1 LPKSRRELKSI
12 VVILLVIIAAGVGYL
27 AYTKY
32 QERERAQE
40 LAEERAHPGMRTLKS
55 LARLAKLECAN
66 GFDIVETRQAPAG
79 AVPSK
84 FTCLASTGTWM
95 LVERECR
102 EREKNPRT
110 EFDKLQTGAPT
121 MTGDVFHP
129 LPSICWQ
136 VTEQR

>member
-1 LPKSRRELKSI
+1 MKGL

-27 AYTKY
+27 VYTKH

-40 LAEERAHPGMRTLKS
+40 FAEELAQPGMRTLKS

-66 GFDIVETRQAPAG
+66 GFDILETRQAPAG
-79 AVPSK
+79 TVASK
-84 FTCLASTGTWM
+84 FTCLASTGAWT
-95 LVERECR
+95 LVERECS

-110 EFDKLQTGAPT
+110 EFDQLQTGAPT

-129 LPSICWQ
+129 LPSICWH